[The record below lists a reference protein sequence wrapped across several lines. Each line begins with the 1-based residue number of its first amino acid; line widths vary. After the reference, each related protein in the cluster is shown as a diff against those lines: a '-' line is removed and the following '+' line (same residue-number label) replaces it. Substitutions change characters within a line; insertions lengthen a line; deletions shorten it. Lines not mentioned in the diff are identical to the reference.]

1 MSSEASSNAIAPPVF
16 DGTNYQVWAVRME
29 AYLDANDQWE
39 AVENAYEV
47 PPLPDNPTMAQMKN
61 HKEMR
66 QRKSKAKASLFAAVS
81 SSIFTRVMTL
91 KTAKEIWNF
100 LKKEYEGNE
109 RVKGMQ
115 VLNLIREFEMQRM
128 KESETIKDYSDRLLD
143 IVNKVRLLGTDFSDS
158 RIVQKIL
165 VTVPEKFEAT
175 ISSIENSKDVSSI
188 TLAELL
194 NALQAQ
200 EQRRL
205 MRQEGSVEG
214 AFQVTSQN
222 NMCKKEKQSN
232 SNNSSN
238 NTTFP
243 PCPHCKKS
251 NHPQKRCWWRPDIK
265 CHKCGQ
271 LGHVERVCK
280 SQQQQGE
287 AKTAVEQPQEEQLFV
302 ASCFATS
309 SSTESWLIDSGCTS
323 HMTYNQEL
331 FKELDKTA
339 ISKVKFGNGAY
350 LAVKGKG
357 TVAIE
362 GHTGLKLISNVL
374 YVPEINQNLLSV
386 GQLLE
391 KGYKVFFEDNH
402 CLITDAQGREVFK
415 VQMEGKSF
423 VLNLME
429 EEQVAVHKEDS
440 TTMLWHQRLGHVHHA
455 ALLLMQKNNL
465 GEGLPE
471 LEEEL
476 STCAACQYGKQTRLP
491 FPQNKAWRATQKL
504 QLVHTDVKRDKL
516 DKKAE
521 PGIFI
526 GYSSV
531 SKAYRIYLP
540 QTNKVIVSRD
550 VQFFESDRW
559 SWENDK
565 KLEFQEENADIND
578 TLEFQ
583 EQNDD
588 IDEEPVRG
596 TRSLSDIY
604 QSMEQIDAFKREMK
618 DVFEMSDLGKMT
630 FFLGMEVKQTQNEI
644 FICQHKYAKEILKK
658 FNMEECKPKAT
669 PMNQKEKFC
678 KEDGAAKVDERL
690 YRTLIGCLMYLTAT
704 RPDIMNAVSIL
715 SRYMHSASEIHFQ
728 AAKRIVRYIKGTV
741 DYGLRFCQV
750 KSFTLHGYSDSDW
763 AGCVDDMRSTSGY
776 CFSFGSAIFSWCSKK
791 QEAIAQSTA
800 EAEYVAAAA
809 AVNQALWLRKLMAD
823 LYMEQKESTQILA
836 MADLHMEQKERT
848 QILVDNQAAI
858 SIANNPV
865 FHGKTKHFKLK
876 LYFLREVQ
884 RVGEIHLIYCN
895 TEYQNADILTKPLP
909 KARYE
914 FLRERIGVCSSRAK
928 EENVE

>member
-232 SNNSSN
+232 SNNNSN

-271 LGHVERVCK
+271 LGHVER
-280 SQQQQGE
+280 
-287 AKTAVEQPQEEQLFV
+287 
-302 ASCFATS
+302 
-309 SSTESWLIDSGCTS
+309 
-323 HMTYNQEL
+323 
-331 FKELDKTA
+331 
-339 ISKVKFGNGAY
+339 
-350 LAVKGKG
+350 
-357 TVAIE
+357 
-362 GHTGLKLISNVL
+362 
-374 YVPEINQNLLSV
+374 
-386 GQLLE
+386 
-391 KGYKVFFEDNH
+391 
-402 CLITDAQGREVFK
+402 
-415 VQMEGKSF
+415 
-423 VLNLME
+423 
-429 EEQVAVHKEDS
+429 
-440 TTMLWHQRLGHVHHA
+440 
-455 ALLLMQKNNL
+455 
-465 GEGLPE
+465 
-471 LEEEL
+471 
-476 STCAACQYGKQTRLP
+476 
-491 FPQNKAWRATQKL
+491 
-504 QLVHTDVKRDKL
+504 VKRDKL

-604 QSMEQIDAFKREMK
+604 QRSGRIVDSFIPTKKSTGLGCGFAFVRFKTLEEVNRAVTDNNGKSWGKRLIEVDRGGGRLPTLCQKSFAAVVASPSALHEEAWAMK
-618 DVFEMSDLGKMT
+618 DSFSSGVRVAPWASREGKKDLQRALVGFLTSNRNGLQRVDNWLAKTCGLLPVQLALMDDWAIWMLFVSEDEANAALSSAMNNLGSSPFQAIERCMEVVGRPPRPCWVRMKESVFRKLGDCLDRTLEVDKKTIDNESLVFGRVKVMLGGDVQLQTKLSLWFEDLMTSVVVEEDNVSVVFEGVPGCGSSNMKGTSFANSGSVDEEDDDDVRLTYEFSNFKSPSSEDEFNFIFQGRSNKLGLHLDSGYLGNGLDLGFELDHT
-630 FFLGMEVKQTQNEI
+630 LTLGWIVNSSPRALFCLERSAPSDFSSYPSSLVAYVLQERGSLIELVDPKLGSEFNKEEAIGMITIALLYTNSSSTLRPTMSAVVSMLEGRTDVQSHISVPNLSSDDLDIKAIRSHHQQIHSQEQNLSQSQSI
-644 FICQHKYAKEILKK
+644 SI
-658 FNMEECKPKAT
+658 
-669 PMNQKEKFC
+669 
-678 KEDGAAKVDERL
+678 DGL
-690 YRTLIGCLMYLTAT
+690 H
-704 RPDIMNAVSIL
+704 AVS
-715 SRYMHSASEIHFQ
+715 SASAYDLYPINM
-728 AAKRIVRYIKGTV
+728 
-741 DYGLRFCQV
+741 
-750 KSFTLHGYSDSDW
+750 DSDYW
-763 AGCVDDMRSTSGY
+763 
-776 CFSFGSAIFSWCSKK
+776 
-791 QEAIAQSTA
+791 
-800 EAEYVAAAA
+800 
-809 AVNQALWLRKLMAD
+809 
-823 LYMEQKESTQILA
+823 
-836 MADLHMEQKERT
+836 
-848 QILVDNQAAI
+848 
-858 SIANNPV
+858 NN
-865 FHGKTKHFKLK
+865 
-876 LYFLREVQ
+876 RE
-884 RVGEIHLIYCN
+884 
-895 TEYQNADILTKPLP
+895 
-909 KARYE
+909 
-914 FLRERIGVCSSRAK
+914 
-928 EENVE
+928 